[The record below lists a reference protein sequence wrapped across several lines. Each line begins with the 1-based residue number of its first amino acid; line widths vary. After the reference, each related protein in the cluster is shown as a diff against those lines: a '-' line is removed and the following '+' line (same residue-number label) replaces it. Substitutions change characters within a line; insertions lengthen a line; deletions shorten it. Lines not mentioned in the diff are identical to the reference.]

1 MCNKEYKKL
10 WYEKK
15 RCYINC
21 HCGSKYLEYNKKN
34 HLKTSKH
41 NNFIKYSQTNK
52 PVKNT
57 FIKKNIIT
65 WKLP

>member
-1 MCNKEYKKL
+1 MLIEEYKKL

-15 RCYINC
+15 RCHIKC
-21 HCGSKYLEYNKKN
+21 PCGSKYLEYNKKN

-41 NNFIKYSQTNK
+41 IKFIKYLQTNK
-52 PVKNT
+52 PVKNI

-65 WKLP
+65 WSLP